1 MSPNVDNETQGE
13 IAGGAESVLLPGPP
27 LQTREHPPALAGTIK
42 VIRRLNRNT
51 TWVAAGLL
59 GPVVFAALMVAL
71 QEPHRKA
78 DDLTEGPR
86 QIRGDLLLN
95 ADSAAPS
102 NVVGSNGKSNG
113 EIISR
118 QATSVN
124 HGLTLEINHPDV
136 QAYASSWSPAQRQ
149 DTARVIPRKIPNAR
163 RRSSVRPRFVHVKI
177 RLIAVWHQT
186 LARNEKSRTWT
197 PSRPRAKGKEESQ

>member
-1 MSPNVDNETQGE
+1 
-13 IAGGAESVLLPGPP
+13 VLLPGPP

-59 GPVVFAALMVAL
+59 GSVVFAALMVAL

-78 DDLTEGPR
+78 DDLAEEPR
-86 QIRGDLLLN
+86 QIRGDVLLN

-102 NVVGSNGKSNG
+102 NVVGSNGKSND
-113 EIISR
+113 EIISE

-124 HGLTLEINHPDV
+124 HGLTLEINQPDV
-136 QAYASSWSPAQRQ
+136 QAYASSWSPAHRQ
-149 DTARVIPRKIPNAR
+149 DTARLIPRNAR
-163 RRSSVRPRFVHVKI
+163 RRPSVRPRFVHVKM
-177 RLIAVWHQT
+177 RLIALWHQT

-197 PSRPRAKGKEESQ
+197 PSRPRTKGKEESQ

>member
-1 MSPNVDNETQGE
+1 MNPNVDNETQRGL
-13 IAGGAESVLLPGPP
+13 AGGAESVLLPGPP

-59 GPVVFAALMVAL
+59 GSVVFAALMVAL

-78 DDLTEGPR
+78 DDLTEEPG

-102 NVVGSNGKSNG
+102 NVGSNGKSNG

-118 QATSVN
+118 QATSIN

-136 QAYASSWSPAQRQ
+136 QAYASSWSPAHQQ

-163 RRSSVRPRFVHVKI
+163 RRPSVRPRFVHVKM
-177 RLIAVWHQT
+177 RLIALWHQT
-186 LARNEKSRTWT
+186 LARK
-197 PSRPRAKGKEESQ
+197 